1 MTSDTSPSDAP
12 QSGRVGIFD
21 LLRGFSV
28 VSMVLF
34 HLCYDLKFL
43 GGVELAWFEPPLQDI
58 WRCSISWTFLAIAGC
73 MFTFSRSN
81 LRRALQYGGVA
92 LAIWVVTS
100 VASVDTPISFGI
112 IYCMAACT
120 LVTELLRRL
129 GVTPRGYAAAG
140 ALFVAFLALQGLS
153 DGTVL
158 FGTVVMPSEAYRSEL
173 LSWLGLPGPGFSS
186 GDYYPLLPYLLVYLL
201 GVALG
206 NAWRSRGYPE
216 WARNAHFAPLSF
228 VGRHALAIYVLHQPL
243 LLVLCGLLA

>member
-1 MTSDTSPSDAP
+1 MASETLDSDAP
-12 QSGRVGIFD
+12 RNGRVGIFD
-21 LLRGFSV
+21 VLRGLSV

-43 GGVELAWFEPPLQDI
+43 SGVELAWFEPPLQDI

-112 IYCMAACT
+112 FYCMAACT
-120 LVTELLRRL
+120 FVTELLRRL
-129 GVTPRGYAAAG
+129 GVTPRGYVAAL

-153 DGTVL
+153 GGTAL
-158 FGTVVMPSEAYRSEL
+158 FGTVEIPPEAYRGEL
-173 LSWLGLPGPGFSS
+173 LSWLGLPGPEFSS
-186 GDYYPLLPYLLVYLL
+186 GDYYPLFPYLFVYLS

-206 NAWRSRGYPE
+206 NVWRSGGYPQ
-216 WARNAHFAPLSF
+216 WARNARCAPLSF
-228 VGRHALAIYVLHQPL
+228 AGRHALAIYVLHQPL
-243 LLVLCGLLA
+243 LLALCDLFV